1 MSDTT
6 TVKIT
11 KDLRDQLAAL
21 GSKDDTFE
29 TIIRRLLKGKGA
41 ER

>member
-11 KDLRDQLAAL
+11 KNLRDQLAAL

-29 TIIRRLLKGKGA
+29 IIIQRLLDKAGA
-41 ER
+41 KS

>member
-29 TIIRRLLKGKGA
+29 TIIQRLVKGA
-41 ER
+41 KR